1 MLRRFMPYFLFY
13 ANFWRR
19 RSHSVMVYFTYVALR
34 LQDNSFRTRS
44 IFCLLPFF
52 LHEQDAIPL
61 LCVSLAWIYLRPLS
75 PLFRLGGIWTLGGWV
90 SSLFLLFHTSL
101 FPYLFPFLW
110 CITHKS
116 FPSFDPA
123 RPSPFASL
131 SSFLFPLPLLS
142 FRFIFLKKK
151 MVFLLPPLSLLLS
164 LAAAAT
170 AADGLWWC
178 GRRRARSIFRS
189 AGS

>member
-1 MLRRFMPYFLFY
+1 
-13 ANFWRR
+13 
-19 RSHSVMVYFTYVALR
+19 MVYFTYVALR